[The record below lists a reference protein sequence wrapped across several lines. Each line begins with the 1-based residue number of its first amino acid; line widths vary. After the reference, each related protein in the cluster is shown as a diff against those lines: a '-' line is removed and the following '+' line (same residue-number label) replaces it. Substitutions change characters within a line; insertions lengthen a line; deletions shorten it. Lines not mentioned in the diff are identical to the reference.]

1 MGPLCPRTNAFLQDA
16 EWTKYCCNEY
26 IFSTCWTWAYIT
38 WGGKVQRCRQF
49 QEKNKTFSSKKK
61 RELDYYFRATETGLM
76 RASFAGCTK

>member
-38 WGGKVQRCRQF
+38 WGGKVQTPISR
-49 QEKNKTFSSKKK
+49 EKQNIFIKKK